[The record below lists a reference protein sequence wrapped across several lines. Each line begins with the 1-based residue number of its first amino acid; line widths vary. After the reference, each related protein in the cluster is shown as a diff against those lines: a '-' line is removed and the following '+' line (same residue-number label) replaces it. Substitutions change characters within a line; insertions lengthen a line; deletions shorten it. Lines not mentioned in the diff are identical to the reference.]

1 MAIKQS
7 ILKFPVLLVLL
18 AGAALPL
25 MAQAQDQVPAPPP
38 AADLPAVVPAPDM
51 PVAAPG
57 ATVSAPAAAED
68 SNPDGNYVASA
79 GYAELM
85 ALADAKRY
93 VRDATVTPENVS
105 TLFFTAWQHAL
116 LQEAKIGF
124 TTRAPEPGEVG
135 TASNEGAAPG
145 IRELSLGG
153 IAFANSKKWTVWLN
167 TVRVTPDAIPDQV
180 LDIKVSRSHIDL
192 KWFDRFTNK
201 IYPVRLRPHE
211 RFNLDSR
218 IFLPGNGT

>member
-7 ILKFPVLLVLL
+7 MLKFPVLLVLL

-25 MAQAQDQVPAPPP
+25 MARAQDQVPASPP
-38 AADLPAVVPAPDM
+38 AADLSAVAPVPDM

-57 ATVSAPAAAED
+57 VAATPAADTA
-68 SNPDGNYVASA
+68 YVASA

-93 VRDATVTPENVS
+93 VRDATVTPENVA

-124 TTRAPEPGEVG
+124 TTRAPDPGEVG

-153 IAFANSKKWTVWLN
+153 IAFSSGKKWTVWLN
-167 TVRVTPDAIPDQV
+167 AVRVTPDAIPDQV